1 MVQQMPVCH
10 AGHADLLFL
19 TFHALGGEQD
29 VQHRVSGLVL
39 RLILQNAVLH
49 LCQRRVLLG
58 AVPLGTDISDLD
70 LQFMVAAVDELDAL
84 LAALVLFVLPVQH
97 IVHGRKLLMQRAL
110 PQLLVLQRQDQHPAE
125 IHQRADAEHVHG
137 RRALPQK
144 QKVAD
149 HEHRARHDKCRQR
162 SLVADVQMLFGQR
175 TAALQPEHQAVDRAV
190 DRRQQRQR
198 QRVKAAPVRE
208 QPAVQLPFCAGS
220 KLCQQKRPGG
230 DVQCLQPVD
239 RPAAPQVPVEQQH
252 RAEHTGHP
260 PRQRHIAGL
269 VQKDS
274 QHQCPHH
281 RDRGLPVEPPRQA
294 AGVEQHRQHLCQRRV
309 QAGDARQHGHE
320 PSPPM

>member
-1 MVQQMPVCH
+1 
-10 AGHADLLFL
+10 
-19 TFHALGGEQD
+19 
-29 VQHRVSGLVL
+29 
-39 RLILQNAVLH
+39 
-49 LCQRRVLLG
+49 
-58 AVPLGTDISDLD
+58 
-70 LQFMVAAVDELDAL
+70 MVAAVDELDAL

-198 QRVKAAPVRE
+198 RQPEVRS
-208 QPAVQLPFCAGS
+208 LP
-220 KLCQQKRPGG
+220 
-230 DVQCLQPVD
+230 
-239 RPAAPQVPVEQQH
+239 
-252 RAEHTGHP
+252 
-260 PRQRHIAGL
+260 
-269 VQKDS
+269 
-274 QHQCPHH
+274 
-281 RDRGLPVEPPRQA
+281 
-294 AGVEQHRQHLCQRRV
+294 RR
-309 QAGDARQHGHE
+309 
-320 PSPPM
+320 